1 MGIVTQAFA
10 PLLFLEMG
18 VAILAGGLY
27 QRTRGQYKT
36 PDPASRA
43 HWRKQ
48 LWTWRVVDYDGATRA
63 VAEDIRCTSS
73 AINAFAIIC
82 AGVTMVVTTL
92 IYTAIVTVLT
102 GDPSFAPTPETSYV
116 AYFSLSLCGYGIGYI
131 LGVRRLHAGQRVG
144 VAYGDLRRRR
154 LDDYRSSLLLLLPVL
169 LLAATAWATLSLLP
183 TFGGQLYIEP
193 VGYERIRIPYQPLLL
208 ALLPSAM
215 VVVAAVAEVIMRRIV
230 ALPRL
235 LVTADPAAALHAD
248 EMIRALAITVV
259 QSGTLETLAFLGY
272 AQWSLLSDNLFAHHS
287 YGAAHGIVGSYPFL
301 ALVVFLLGVLL
312 TNCRGRIGGRITGWP
327 RQGTRVTL

>member
-1 MGIVTQAFA
+1 MLLMQTRKGVWVMGIVTQAFG
-10 PLLFLEMG
+10 PLLFLVMG
-18 VAILAGGLY
+18 VALIVRGMYPRA
-27 QRTRGQYKT
+27 RGQYKT
-36 PDPASRA
+36 ADPDSRA
-43 HWRKQ
+43 HWR
-48 LWTWRVVDYDGATRA
+48 
-63 VAEDIRCTSS
+63 
-73 AINAFAIIC
+73 
-82 AGVTMVVTTL
+82 
-92 IYTAIVTVLT
+92 
-102 GDPSFAPTPETSYV
+102 
-116 AYFSLSLCGYGIGYI
+116 
-131 LGVRRLHAGQRVG
+131 RLRAGQCTG

-193 VGYERIRIPYQPLLL
+193 VGYERIRIPYQPLVL
-208 ALLPSAM
+208 ALLPTAM
-215 VVVAAVAEVIMRRIV
+215 VVVVTMAEVIMRRIV

-259 QSGTLETLAFLGY
+259 QSSMLETLAFLGY

-327 RQGTRVTL
+327 RQGTRVAL